1 MSKLATFIEHVV
13 SEKLVIDHYGRGV
26 PIGGDAL
33 AGKDPHKADNGGRC
47 GLASWRRNWFAEV
60 LMRHA

>member
-47 GLASWRRNWFAEV
+47 GPANWPRN
-60 LMRHA
+60 